1 MLDITT
7 EDDDQIVALY
17 IKGEIY
23 LGEGAIAKAKEVGT
37 VDRIIPRSFFKFL
50 KHFDDNIKWREYSG
64 YLTLFTI
71 SEYNEFITLHHGK
84 PISTMF

>member
-37 VDRIIPRSFFKFL
+37 VDRIIPRSFFKSIAVIL
-50 KHFDDNIKWREYSG
+50 HYSPFQNTMSSLLFIMASP
-64 YLTLFTI
+64 YLLCFNNMTI
-71 SEYNEFITLHHGK
+71 AQ
-84 PISTMF
+84 